1 MKTKIIIEVETPDN
15 YCVWSDCEKAQ
26 EDYTEEELSKF
37 QKEYSEDLH
46 KAIVRK
52 FTDLEDVTEN
62 IEESLCEGEL
72 ENFYIEQWETLE
84 DYKIKLSA
92 EVMKNE

>member
-52 FTDLEDVTEN
+52 FTDLDEVTEQ
-62 IEESLCEGEL
+62 IEESFNNEL
-72 ENFYIEQWETLE
+72 EDFYIEQWETLE